1 MRKRIF
7 DIFFSIIG
15 LILLSP
21 LFGLLAMWIFIDT
34 RGPIFFR
41 QARVGLNEEIFQ
53 IHKFRTMVHN
63 AESLGGQLTVDND
76 SRITHSGQI
85 MRKYKLDELPQ
96 LLDVV
101 SGRMSL
107 VGPRPE
113 VPKYVSFYPLDA
125 KKIIFSVR
133 PGLTDYAS
141 INFKDES
148 TILKKS
154 VNAEQTYISEILPI
168 KIKYYLQ
175 YVSNNSIWGD
185 FKIILKTIKAILYKK

>member
-21 LFGLLAMWIFIDT
+21 IFGLLALWIFIDT

-41 QARVGLNEEIFQ
+41 QNRVGLNEEIFQ

-63 AESLGGQLTVDND
+63 AESLGGQLTVDSD

-96 LLDVV
+96 LLDVI

-113 VPKYVSFYPLDA
+113 VPKYVSFYPQDA

-133 PGLTDYAS
+133 PGLTDHAS

-148 TILKKS
+148 IFFKKS
-154 VNAEQTYISEILPI
+154 SNAEQIYISEILPI
-168 KIKYYLQ
+168 KIKYYVQ

-185 FKIILKTIKAILYKK
+185 FKIILKTIKAILNKK